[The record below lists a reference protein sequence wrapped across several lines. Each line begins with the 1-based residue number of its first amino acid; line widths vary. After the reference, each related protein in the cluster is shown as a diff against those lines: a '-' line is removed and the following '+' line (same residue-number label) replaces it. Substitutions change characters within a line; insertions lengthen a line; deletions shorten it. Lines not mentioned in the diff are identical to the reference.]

1 MFKKTISLKNTITLI
16 ALLAIAGCSSQSHHH
31 RDKTIQANKIVVFKP
46 IAVKKTIIRKPIGAN
61 KRVVV
66 VYR

>member
-1 MFKKTISLKNTITLI
+1 MFKKTIHLTNTITLI
-16 ALLAIAGCSSQSHHH
+16 TLLAIAGCSSQSHHH

-46 IAVKKTIIRKPIGAN
+46 IVVKKTIIRKPVGAN
-61 KRVVV
+61 NRVMA